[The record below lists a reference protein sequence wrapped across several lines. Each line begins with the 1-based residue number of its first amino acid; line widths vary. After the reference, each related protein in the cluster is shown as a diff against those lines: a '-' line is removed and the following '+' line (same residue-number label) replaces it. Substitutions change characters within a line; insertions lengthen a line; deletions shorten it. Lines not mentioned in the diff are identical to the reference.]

1 MSDTAAERL
10 RSALDAAHMRPCE
23 LAEQSGISK
32 SVISRYL
39 SGKYAPK
46 YAAACKMAQVLNVDA
61 RYLMATY
68 GLGERIKLLRTEQG
82 ISADALGAQ
91 IGKDRATVYRYEA
104 GMSCPAETLSLL
116 AVALHTTPEY
126 LMGWTDEAHQSPL
139 SGAPMDL
146 KRRRQELGLTLEEV
160 GEACGVGKSTVRKW
174 ETGAIKNM
182 RRDKVLLL
190 AKKLQVDPMLI
201 IDSVDAVDAPST
213 PSPEDR
219 FLAAYAAADPVYQQV
234 ALELLESHPKKS
246 SEEIK

>member
-23 LAEQSGISK
+23 LAERSGISK

-39 SGKYAPK
+39 SGKYVPK
-46 YAAACKMAQVLNVDA
+46 YAAACKMARVLDVDA
-61 RYLMATY
+61 RYLMAESS
-68 GLGERIKLLRTEQG
+68 LGERIRLLRIERG

-91 IGKDRATVYRYEA
+91 IGKDRANVYRYEA

-116 AVALHTTPEY
+116 ASALRTTPEY
-126 LMGWTDEAHQSPL
+126 LMGWTDEAHQPPT
-139 SGAPMDL
+139 SGVPMDL
-146 KRRRQELGLTLEEV
+146 KQRRQELGLTLEEL

-190 AKKLQVDPMLI
+190 AKKLQVDPMMI
-201 IDSVDAVDAPST
+201 IDSVDVPSAPS
-213 PSPEDR
+213 PDER
-219 FLAAYAAADPVYQQV
+219 ILAAYHAADPIYQQIV
-234 ALELLESHPKKS
+234 LELLESHPKKS
-246 SEEIK
+246 TEEIK